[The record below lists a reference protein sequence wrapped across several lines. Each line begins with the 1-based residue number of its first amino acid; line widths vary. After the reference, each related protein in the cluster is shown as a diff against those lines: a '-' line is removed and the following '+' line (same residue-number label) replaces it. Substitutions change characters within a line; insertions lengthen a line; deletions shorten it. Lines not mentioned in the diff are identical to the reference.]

1 MGLLTHCY
9 LAYHQLLDALYPPRC
24 AGCDTVCPEVRRARP
39 LCPAC
44 DAGTQ
49 WLRHAV
55 GSAHFPEPAWSGVA
69 AICRFEGPMSA
80 ALHRLKYQRRAD
92 LAVPLGD
99 LLADAPL
106 ASVSKAGQAVH
117 PADLVVPVPLTAR
130 RLRARGYNQALL
142 LARRAAKTWGL
153 PVVPDALQRADG
165 TPQVGLD
172 AKTRL
177 ANVRGAFSV
186 HAKRRHHVRDRR
198 ILLIDDVMT
207 TGATLDACARTL
219 RRAGAADVQ
228 ALVLACA

>member
-1 MGLLTHCY
+1 MEFLTHCH
-9 LAYHQLLDALYPPRC
+9 LVYHQLLDALYPPRC
-24 AGCDTVCPEVRRARP
+24 AGCDAVCPDAPRVRP
-39 LCPAC
+39 LCASC
-44 DAGTQ
+44 DAAVR

-55 GSAHFPEPAWSGVA
+55 GSAHFPEPAWSSVA
-69 AICRFEGPMSA
+69 AICRFEGPMRA
-80 ALHRLKYQRRAD
+80 ALQQLKYHRRAD

-99 LLADAPL
+99 VLADA
-106 ASVSKAGQAVH
+106 SVH
-117 PADLVVPVPLTAR
+117 PADLVVPVPLSAR

-177 ANVRGAFSV
+177 TNVRSAFSV
-186 HAKRRHHVRDRR
+186 HAKRRARLRDRR